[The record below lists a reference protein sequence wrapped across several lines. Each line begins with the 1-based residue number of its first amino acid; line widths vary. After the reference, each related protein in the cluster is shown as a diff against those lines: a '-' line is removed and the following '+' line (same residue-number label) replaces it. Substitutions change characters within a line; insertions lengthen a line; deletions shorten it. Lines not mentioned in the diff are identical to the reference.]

1 MRPQHAPVLSLEWQ
15 LEQQRRRCLL
25 ACANVLPP
33 HALPLRKPGS
43 LTCRAQPATS
53 SCAAPCHTCRK
64 LFKLTK
70 VFGGGAEPRE
80 LPLAVAEEGKAKVEA
95 FQAYLP
101 LIAAVCNPGLRERHW
116 EALAEL
122 VGFTIK
128 QDEVGAA
135 AQRLNK
141 LLYITHLGVWRH
153 TGRH

>member
-1 MRPQHAPVLSLEWQ
+1 MHTM
-15 LEQQRRRCLL
+15 C
-25 ACANVLPP
+25 
-33 HALPLRKPGS
+33 
-43 LTCRAQPATS
+43 TS
-53 SCAAPCHTCRK
+53 RK

-101 LIAAVCNPGLRERHW
+101 LIAAVCNSGLRERHW

-128 QDEVGAA
+128 QDEVRISFLAWVMLAGCRPA
-135 AQRLNK
+135 
-141 LLYITHLGVWRH
+141 TVG
-153 TGRH
+153 